1 MGLFNW
7 LFGSVSHQSNSTVN
21 PANGMPMLDG
31 GVDVL
36 GNPFGTDKCSGAGL
50 GADCGW
56 NAFDTCAP
64 AFDSGSSFDHGSH
77 FDYGTGSTSWE

>member
-7 LFGSVSHQSNSTVN
+7 LFGSASHESDFTVN

-36 GNPFGTDKCSGAGL
+36 GNPFGTDSCSSSGFGV
-50 GADCGW
+50 DCGGH
-56 NAFDTCAP
+56 AFDTCAP
-64 AFDSGSSFDHGSH
+64 TFDTSSCFDHGSH
-77 FDYGTGSTSWE
+77 FDYGTHSTPWE